1 MKYRL
6 TAGSRNHEMER
17 KEILEKIEAV
27 KREMAEDQL
36 EIIEAKIRE
45 RTFHHHKSDR
55 KWFLGKLIEALRRK
69 LMMETEFILEPLLDN
84 QKEINLRLLE
94 EFRRLKKEVSTLEKS
109 ENGKEKNFQNQD
121 SQPADQE

>member
-1 MKYRL
+1 
-6 TAGSRNHEMER
+6 MER

-27 KREMAEDQL
+27 KKELAEDQFA
-36 EIIEAKIRE
+36 IIKDKISE
-45 RTFHHHKSDR
+45 RKFHHHKSDR

-69 LMMETEFILEPLLDN
+69 LMMEIEFILEPLFDN

-94 EFRRLKKEVSTLEKS
+94 EVRRLKKDVSALEKS
-109 ENGKEKNFQNQD
+109 DDGKENDFQSQD